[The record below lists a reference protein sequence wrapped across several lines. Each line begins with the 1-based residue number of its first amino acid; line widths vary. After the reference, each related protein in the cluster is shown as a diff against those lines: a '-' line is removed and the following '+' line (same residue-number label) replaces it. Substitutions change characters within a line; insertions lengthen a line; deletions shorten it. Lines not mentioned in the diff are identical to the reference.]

1 MYVDVQMFY
10 LNILYVQ
17 YDVVFA
23 FKTVTIVFE
32 FANLL

>member
-17 YDVVFA
+17 YDVFA